1 MNKPSGISDI
11 FPMGKKYPVQ
21 LFSQHQETFLSL
33 SIIEPF
39 ESITHSL
46 RGMWIDVDLTFYLIM
61 QVIAIQYIINI
72 FSGNFVW
79 HKLDDIQNS
88 KKLAKYSYQL
98 ISYMNFSLVLEN
110 FQLWKKN
117 VKENNFPKNKHFLP
131 PDTHTYM
138 CVSGCKK
145 CLFFGMHFMSLRQ
158 LWFAMLNPNIRPGIF
173 RADFSWGGVNL
184 IPSPCFIFEEEL
196 I

>member
-1 MNKPSGISDI
+1 MA
-11 FPMGKKYPVQ
+11 FPMGKKYAVQ

-131 PDTHTYM
+131 PETHSIYPATNRFLETTWVLAYINVYSKLLNFNLSM
-138 CVSGCKK
+138 MLIIS
-145 CLFFGMHFMSLRQ
+145 
-158 LWFAMLNPNIRPGIF
+158 FAPRPPPITT
-173 RADFSWGGVNL
+173 V
-184 IPSPCFIFEEEL
+184 E
-196 I
+196 